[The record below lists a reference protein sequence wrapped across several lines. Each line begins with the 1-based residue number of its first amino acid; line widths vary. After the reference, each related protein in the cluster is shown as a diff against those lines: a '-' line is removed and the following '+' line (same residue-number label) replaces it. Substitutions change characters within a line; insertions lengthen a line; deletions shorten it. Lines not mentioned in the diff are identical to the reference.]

1 MNTEILLKQMAK
13 NKETRRKS
21 KEKNNMAKFR
31 VKYRSIGYVYLDVEA
46 DTLEDAKE
54 IAKNTDDGE
63 FIESGFGYLEYDCTE
78 DENGNLID
86 Q

>member
-1 MNTEILLKQMAK
+1 MKFTADFS
-13 NKETRRKS
+13 TRNGYGNQICIADTI
-21 KEKNNMAKFR
+21 ENLM
-31 VKYRSIGYVYLDVEA
+31 IGYVYLDVEA

>member
-1 MNTEILLKQMAK
+1 
-13 NKETRRKS
+13 
-21 KEKNNMAKFR
+21 MAKFR

-46 DTLEDAKE
+46 DTFEDAKK
-54 IAKNTDDGE
+54 IAKNTDCGK
-63 FIESGFGYLEYDCTE
+63 FIESGFGYWEYDCTE